1 MYVQGIIHRPRRLTR
16 TSASIFRSHLPPCT
30 LAYLL
35 SPPPIAL
42 HAQILYDS
50 ACPVHWIVNY
60 ELEKRFEEARVK
72 LRETMG
78 CEPEEKQLFHGTSAE
93 NIDS

>member
-1 MYVQGIIHRPRRLTR
+1 MYVQGCYSSSSKTDSRFCFHFSLAPTSLHPHVPSLAPAHRP
-16 TSASIFRSHLPPCT
+16 SFSNPYI
-30 LAYLL
+30 
-35 SPPPIAL
+35 
-42 HAQILYDS
+42 S

-78 CEPEEKQLFHGTSAE
+78 REPEEKQLFHGTSAE